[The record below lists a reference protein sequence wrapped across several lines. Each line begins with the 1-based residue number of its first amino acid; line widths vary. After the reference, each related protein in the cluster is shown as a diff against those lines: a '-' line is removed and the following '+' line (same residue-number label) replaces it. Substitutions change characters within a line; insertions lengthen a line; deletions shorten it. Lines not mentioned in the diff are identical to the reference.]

1 MSYSKS
7 NKIKLLQSA
16 SALILGATA
25 VTAHAQSVST
35 TATDVTLA
43 NTVDALV
50 VVDQSVAASSGTTAT
65 ANDANNKS
73 GNGIDVTESS
83 VLITGSTTTATAINR
98 EAIVMEENKKASR

>member
-35 TATDVTLA
+35 TATDVTVA

-50 VVDQSVAASSGTTAT
+50 VVDQSVSASSGTTAT
-65 ANDANNKS
+65 ANT
-73 GNGIDVTESS
+73 IPMRRSS
-83 VLITGSTTTATAINR
+83 SPRMIASAPGAAALHATGGSVRRLVA
-98 EAIVMEENKKASR
+98 ECC